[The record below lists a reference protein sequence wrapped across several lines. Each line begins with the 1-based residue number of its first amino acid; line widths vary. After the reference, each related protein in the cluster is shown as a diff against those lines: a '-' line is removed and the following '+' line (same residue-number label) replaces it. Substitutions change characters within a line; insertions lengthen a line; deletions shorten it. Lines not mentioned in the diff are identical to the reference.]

1 MTDEGMKPIEFKLC
15 SQGIHSIP
23 SILIDSD
30 GKKYNMNTSRCHQ
43 CFMDFIRSNVI
54 NDDNDEDED
63 EDDRADRIHAR
74 GLGY

>member
-23 SILIDSD
+23 SIFIDSD
-30 GKKYNMNTSRCHQ
+30 GEKHFMDTSRCLK

-54 NDDNDEDED
+54 NDDNDDDD